1 MRRAAFTL
9 VELLVVVAIIALL
22 VAMLMPNLSKSRQL
36 TQTAV
41 CAHQLRQLGEAFRAA
56 EGATYDGQ
64 VGGRRYP
71 PHRLW
76 PSIPMNVGL
85 PVEIF
90 TCPIETQ
97 AFADV
102 GRLQFRS
109 QEGWFADFEAGTHC
123 IVTEGSGYTDYA
135 FEDLWNGDFD
145 IDDVHVRI
153 YQGTPERLVIR
164 KMGSAGYTQNA
175 IFYRGEQ
182 LIADSSHNTGASFL
196 LNGGLTNYGINAQ
209 IARAE
214 VAPRTVVLLDYDM
227 QAANN
232 GEDQTVHLHASR
244 RHLGKLNVL
253 LADESV
259 RRMGPSELDPA
270 VTADAV
276 ELWSPR

>member
-1 MRRAAFTL
+1 MKRAFTL

-22 VAMLMPNLSKSRQL
+22 VSMLAPSLSRVREL
-36 TQTAV
+36 ARAAN
-41 CAHQLRQLGEAFRAA
+41 CAAQLGQIGKAFHAA
-56 EGATYDGQ
+56 EEYE
-64 VGGRRYP
+64 GRTRQTRYP

-76 PSIPMNVGL
+76 PAIPLNVGL
-85 PVEIF
+85 PREIF
-90 TCPIETQ
+90 LCSDETE

-109 QEGWFADFEAGTHC
+109 QEGWFANFEAGTHC

-145 IDDVHVRI
+145 MDDVHVRI
-153 YQGTPERLVIR
+153 HHGTPERLVIH
-164 KMGSAGYTQNA
+164 KIGTAGYTDNA

-182 LIADSSHNTGASFL
+182 LIADSSHSMGASFL
-196 LNGGLTNYGINAQ
+196 LSGGLTNYGINAQ
-209 IARAE
+209 VARVE

-232 GEDQTVHLHASR
+232 GEDQSVHLQASR
-244 RHLGKLNVL
+244 RHLGRLNVL

-270 VTADAV
+270 LSHDAA
-276 ELWSPR
+276 ELWSPQ